1 VLPGG
6 GAFRRRVTGIS
17 TGVILDRQWHV
28 KENPMPATKHARS
41 AASKV
46 FSAEEKA
53 AMRELIKE
61 RKASG
66 NKAEA
71 EADCLAKIAEMQPSD
86 RRMAEQLHE
95 LITSTAPQLTAKT
108 WYGMPA
114 YAKDGNVVCFFQS
127 AGKFK
132 ARYATFGF
140 TDKATIDS
148 GEMWPTSYALKT
160 LTTADA
166 GKIAKLVKKAVT

>member
-1 VLPGG
+1 
-6 GAFRRRVTGIS
+6 
-17 TGVILDRQWHV
+17 
-28 KENPMPATKHARS
+28 MPASKKPARA

-53 AMRELIKE
+53 AMKELIKE

-71 EADCLAKIAEMQPSD
+71 EADCLAKIAEMAPSD
-86 RRMAEQLHE
+86 RTMAERLHK
-95 LITSTAPQLTAKT
+95 LIASTAPELAAKT

-132 ARYATFGF
+132 ARYATLGF
-140 TDKATIDS
+140 TDKANLDD
-148 GEMWPTSYALKT
+148 GEMWPTYYALKT
-160 LTTADA
+160 LTAADEA
-166 GKIAKLVKKAVT
+166 KLAKLVKRAVS